1 MELTKA
7 KQSEYLKRA
16 LLAADWF
23 VGSQLGEHRPHWNAD
38 RGRFLYYYYKKDGQ
52 YVPGINWTQGRAISI
67 LSEAYQISKNKKYLE
82 SAELGARY
90 LIAMQQMDP
99 FYPQTVGV
107 FKEETPQG
115 ERGGILD
122 GAQAASSFVFLYQVS
137 GNKDYLRR
145 AKAFC
150 DFGVRHYDMKM
161 GLPSMVRFYPK
172 IAIEH
177 NWDACIQW
185 CSAIPF
191 WHLYKI
197 QKNANYKKIILN
209 STNKMLEYQTDVG
222 AFVHRLEKKPEI
234 PAPNHHHGYGKG
246 LDKLFLRNDDG
257 LITLILAAYRI
268 TKSSTYKN
276 SCLKYAEWL
285 LANGGMDRP
294 FCSFPVQAN
303 TLLDIGKEF
312 GKDYTPWVL
321 EKLDKHLLKLQVTKS
336 KDKRALGG
344 FCGED
349 EEGDTGIFKGNTL
362 DYVTTRM
369 TTYCAGTLLRLS
381 GKGNGAIFSVNG
393 IDKK

>member
-1 MELTKA
+1 MGLTKA
-7 KQSEYLKRA
+7 TQQGYLKRA

-23 VGSQLGEHRPHWNAD
+23 VNSQLGEHRPHWNAD

-67 LSEAYQISKNKKYLE
+67 LSEAYQITKNKKYLD

-90 LIAMQQMDP
+90 LIALQQMDP
-99 FYPQTVGV
+99 FFPNTVGV

-122 GAQAASSFVFLYQVS
+122 GAQAASSFIFLYNVT
-137 GNKDYLRR
+137 GNKEYLRR
-145 AKAFC
+145 AVAFC
-150 DFGVRHYDMKM
+150 EFGQKHYSNKK
-161 GLPSMVRFYPK
+161 GLPSMVYFYPK
-172 IAIEH
+172 IEIEH
-177 NWDACIQW
+177 DWSACIQW

-197 QKNANYKKIILN
+197 KKDKRYKDIIIN
-209 STNKMLEYQTDVG
+209 STNHMLEYQTSGG
-222 AFVHRLEKKPEI
+222 AFLHDHSKDI
-234 PAPNHHHGYGKG
+234 PKPNHHHGYGKG
-246 LDKLFLRNDDG
+246 DDRLLLRNDDG
-257 LITLILAAYRI
+257 LITLVLAAYRI
-268 TKSSTYKN
+268 TKSDVYKN
-276 SCLKYAEWL
+276 SCLRYAEWL
-285 LANGGMDRP
+285 LANAGADRP
-294 FCSFPVQAN
+294 FCAFPVQAN

-312 GKDYTPWVL
+312 KQDYTPFVL
-321 EKLDKHLLKLQVTKS
+321 SKLDKHLLKLQVTTS
-336 KDKRALGG
+336 KDKKALGG

-362 DYVTTRM
+362 DYVSTRM

-393 IDKK
+393 MDKK